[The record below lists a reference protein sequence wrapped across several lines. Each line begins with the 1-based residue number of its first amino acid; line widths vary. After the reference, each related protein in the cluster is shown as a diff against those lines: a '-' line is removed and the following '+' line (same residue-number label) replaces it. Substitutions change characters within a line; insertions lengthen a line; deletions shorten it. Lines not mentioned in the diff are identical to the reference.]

1 MEAWAKLIAALG
13 TLLGAIAWP
22 AIILV
27 VAALFRHEIRLA
39 ASRLPTLLD
48 RVTKMKI
55 AGIEADLDRVADAVV
70 GDEDSKGGAVTED
83 QTRTAARIA
92 EKSKDVGVTPILNE
106 LDRLC
111 LEYDS
116 IRRAMASGRART
128 HAMTRVLV
136 KMRSLAP
143 TAADHIDAYRSSGSA
158 GSRLAA
164 VAIMQMVPETADILW
179 LGERFAEEEPFVF
192 YHAALALQNAIN
204 HAPRQAEDAIKLV
217 AEQGLETI
225 SGFKGEPDQ
234 STIMIL
240 QNIMDY

>member
-1 MEAWAKLIAALG
+1 
-13 TLLGAIAWP
+13 
-22 AIILV
+22 
-27 VAALFRHEIRLA
+27 
-39 ASRLPTLLD
+39 
-48 RVTKMKI
+48 
-55 AGIEADLDRVADAVV
+55 
-70 GDEDSKGGAVTED
+70 
-83 QTRTAARIA
+83 
-92 EKSKDVGVTPILNE
+92 
-106 LDRLC
+106 
-111 LEYDS
+111 
-116 IRRAMASGRART
+116 
-128 HAMTRVLV
+128 MTRVLV